1 MGQQWGNNML
11 DWMHR
16 MEQASVNFS
25 RVARNDRLLVRLLVN
40 KGQNV
45 FETWSTFINATNSA
59 SATTVNDA
67 GLCL

>member
-1 MGQQWGNNML
+1 
-11 DWMHR
+11 